1 MGNRKVCFNEEV
13 EITEKRRKKYKF
25 GNLYLKSLKNELNE
39 NDYGCIFDDST
50 NNFHLYRAMQ
60 IAKRQG
66 LVQAVGIAAPSSGKY
81 LANNMLREFFGWL
94 KMVLLD

>member
-1 MGNRKVCFNEEV
+1 
-13 EITEKRRKKYKF
+13 
-25 GNLYLKSLKNELNE
+25 
-39 NDYGCIFDDST
+39 
-50 NNFHLYRAMQ
+50 MQ